1 MIEIEKL
8 SGRISGYM
16 VKKIAATICNDGES
30 LHCLFDIM
38 RQADDAVVAR
48 NAAWIMTHIPNES
61 LNHHLG
67 NRRDELID
75 IAIGELKFRRGL
87 ILTLLLGFD
96 LTNNIRIDLLDFC
109 MANIGNESENSSCRA
124 IMMKIAAKMCDGYPE
139 LKEELR
145 MVIEMLP
152 QGLPPCMLSVKKRIL
167 RGYK

>member
-1 MIEIEKL
+1 MIETEKL

-30 LHCLFDIM
+30 LNCLFDIM
-38 RQADDAVVAR
+38 RQTDDAVVAR
-48 NAAWIMTHIPNES
+48 NAVWIMTHIPNDL

-67 NRRDELID
+67 NRRDEFID
-75 IAIGELKFRRGL
+75 MAIGELKFRRGL

-109 MANIGNESENSSCRA
+109 MVNIGNESENSSCRA

-152 QGLPPCMLSVKKRIL
+152 QELPPCMLSVKKRIL
-167 RGYK
+167 RGV